1 VIFGGEKLIA
11 GAISA
16 ARERRSVWTDI
27 FIDRAGA
34 MFDSAAAGQGGKYG
48 AQVRRW
54 NRACGG

>member
-1 VIFGGEKLIA
+1 
-11 GAISA
+11 
-16 ARERRSVWTDI
+16 VWTDI

-34 MFDSAAAGQGGKYG
+34 MFDSAAAGQGGKYN